1 MLGPGLFAL
10 SFSWAIRPEA
20 TLHVPGLP
28 FFIAS
33 ALFGL
38 AALIGWR
45 ATRNDLS

>member
-1 MLGPGLFAL
+1 MLGPGLFAV

-20 TLHVPGLP
+20 TTHLPGLP
-28 FFIAS
+28 FFLAS
-33 ALFGL
+33 VLFGL